1 MRIIVTAPSVWLGDR
16 RLEQDCLVDVP
27 DDKARRLIAG
37 GDWLA
42 ESDAPVVMITSS
54 CSICGETFS
63 PGERVSVSPESA
75 RAIPHRGEGILLG
88 QPPVPTDTDFPTLS
102 LNWAGGE
109 LSAVVEL
116 ALSDPMLQATDGTH
130 SIYAPKKISLHV
142 PFLLSDLALPS
153 WQSTFSTPP
162 SGSAQRVQTRHG
174 SGSIEIPAGR
184 MREYHPSP
192 TVTDHQAARQRALDW
207 WRRRRLFRLLVEVL
221 DRLRFGLW
229 QADGFIVREGVP
241 RREPIPPAI
250 WRDGSMMV
258 NFLGNEL
265 TPSKNAPPGLPW
277 YRDIE
282 LRPAPY
288 IQLLNTEVDQVEP
301 KARNTEAS
309 QPDRFDLSQA
319 IVYFAPM
326 ELRAR
331 FIDARDC
338 HALAVAVEDM
348 GRSLFERCRKGEVD
362 ASGVHLP
369 ITPNSNRVRFEA
381 TILQM
386 LVLDLDTETLRS
398 ATTGVPESVYGQLQF
413 SLAMLRLHAAQQV
426 LSSEAETK
434 PTPKHRKRSDKVV
447 RAWYRARVKSWPIKE
462 PPPSEEMDWSAAR
475 AEFGPELTRDE
486 LRIVRRDLAPKSWL
500 KAGRRPK
507 RNSRM

>member
-1 MRIIVTAPSVWLGDR
+1 MKVIVAAQSVLFRGR
-16 RLEQDCLVDVP
+16 RLDQDCLVDVP
-27 DDKARRLIAG
+27 DDEAARLIAG

-63 PGERVSVSPESA
+63 PGERISISPESA

-88 QPPVPTDTDFPTLS
+88 RPPVPKDTDFPTLP

-109 LSAVVEL
+109 LSATVEL
-116 ALSDPMLQATDGTH
+116 ALSDPILQASDGTPT
-130 SIYAPKKISLHV
+130 IYAPKKISLHV
-142 PFLLSDLALPS
+142 PFLLSDLTLPS

-162 SGSAQRVQTRHG
+162 SGSAQRIQTRHG
-174 SGSIEIPAGR
+174 SGSIEIPARR

-207 WRRRRLFRLLVEVL
+207 WRRHRLFRLLVEIL
-221 DRLRFGLW
+221 DRLRRGLW

-241 RREPIPPAI
+241 RREPILPAI

-258 NFLGNEL
+258 NFLGKEL

-282 LRPAPY
+282 LRPARY
-288 IQLLNTEVDQVEP
+288 VQLLNTEGDQVEP
-301 KARNTEAS
+301 TARNIEAS
-309 QPDRFDLSQA
+309 QPETFDLSQA
-319 IVYFAPM
+319 IVHFAPR
-326 ELRAR
+326 ELRTRSREAP
-331 FIDARDC
+331 DC

-348 GRSLFERCRKGEVD
+348 SRSLLGRCRRGEVE
-362 ASGVHLP
+362 ASGVHFP
-369 ITPNSNRVRFEA
+369 ITPNSNRIRFEA
-381 TILQM
+381 TVLQRF
-386 LVLDLDTETLRS
+386 VLDLDTETLRS

-413 SLAMLRLHAAQQV
+413 SLAMPRLQAEQQV

-434 PTPKHRKRSDKVV
+434 PTPNHRKRSDKTV

-475 AEFGPELTRDE
+475 TEFGPELTRDE
-486 LRIVRRDLAPKSWL
+486 LRIVRGALAPDAWRKP
-500 KAGRRPK
+500 GRRPK
-507 RNSRM
+507 RNSRT